1 MIGTFCE
8 WGSPRGLLLFKRP
21 LLPTRC
27 PHTGTFS
34 LQSSCLPLAFVPLF
48 PFPSPPAF
56 HPRRPRDALFS
67 SSFAPFLLLLFSS
80 FFFFF
85 SFCLLINWDS
95 LFFPLTPGYRISGLK
110 RGPPAVSFKRQ
121 NTKSVA
127 TDRASLHFSAKNIY
141 NCVFQ
146 SDVFPASLFTLFLIL
161 GPISYFVL
169 FCFTGLSGVFCERVI
184 CSLVS

>member
-1 MIGTFCE
+1 MFLGHSHRQPVTHLAGRAHE
-8 WGSPRGLLLFKRP
+8 KGSLI
-21 LLPTRC
+21 
-27 PHTGTFS
+27 H
-34 LQSSCLPLAFVPLF
+34 
-48 PFPSPPAF
+48 
-56 HPRRPRDALFS
+56 
-67 SSFAPFLLLLFSS
+67 

-161 GPISYFVL
+161 RPISYFVL